1 MKTTYIAFLILIA
14 ACLGLW
20 HSIDELSNT
29 TLLIEEN
36 GKFYRDNYTTA
47 KRFLSLWPVSMI
59 GGFISMVVI
68 GITVL
73 FTFEASK
80 HLDVKKLKTQLKSE
94 ITHYDNLKEQCLSD
108 VEIANRLA
116 FSALNDARIQTRL
129 EVEQERAEIEA
140 KKRLISKKETELNA
154 LYKEVKIKSDKI
166 ENTLTEN
173 NKLVEHYKREVRLA
187 KQKTKNHG
195 NAISKKN
202 NILNRLKT
210 DTEYLKS
217 FIEKNYEK

>member
-1 MKTTYIAFLILIA
+1 M
-14 ACLGLW
+14 G
-20 HSIDELSNT
+20 
-29 TLLIEEN
+29 
-36 GKFYRDNYTTA
+36 A
-47 KRFLSLWPVSMI
+47 KPL
-59 GGFISMVVI
+59 I

-73 FTFEASK
+73 FTFKASK

-94 ITHYDNLKEQCLSD
+94 IAHYDNLKEQCLSD
-108 VEIANRLA
+108 VELANRLA
-116 FSALNDARIQTRL
+116 ISALNDARIQAKL

-140 KKRLISKKETELNA
+140 KERLISKKETELNA
-154 LYKEVKIKSDKI
+154 LYKEVKIKSGKI

-217 FIEKNYEK
+217 FIEKNYETKEKT